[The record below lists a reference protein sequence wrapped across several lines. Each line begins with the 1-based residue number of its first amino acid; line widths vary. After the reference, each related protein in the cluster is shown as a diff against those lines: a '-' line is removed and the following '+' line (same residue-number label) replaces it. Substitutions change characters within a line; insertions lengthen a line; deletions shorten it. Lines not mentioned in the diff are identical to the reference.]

1 MSESKRQ
8 SEHISHIGQ
17 VKRETMDRRDCM
29 RMEIMMDRRESL
41 KGKTLNRRN
50 SMKMEMVMDRRN
62 SMKMEMV
69 IDKKD
74 SMKMRM
80 VMDRKERM
88 QELQLGVTHRRHKDH
103 EQCFME
109 ASFRVQ

>member
-1 MSESKRQ
+1 MSESRRQ
-8 SEHISHIGQ
+8 SEHINHIGQ

-29 RMEIMMDRRESL
+29 RMQIVMERRESM
-41 KGKTLNRRN
+41 KGET
-50 SMKMEMVMDRRN
+50 MDRRN

-74 SMKMRM
+74 SMKM
-80 VMDRKERM
+80 VMDRRERM
-88 QELQLGVTHRRHKDH
+88 KGLQLGVTHRRHKDH
-103 EQCFME
+103 ELCFME